1 MDCVLLRHG
10 IAVERDE
17 WEGPDADRPLT
28 ERGAKRVAQVAG
40 GLKRLDVQPTHVL
53 SSPLIRAIETA
64 KIAHSSLRVRSA
76 VHIVDEL
83 LPDAPPDR
91 LLSILHDLP
100 PESCVLCVGH
110 EPQLGMAA
118 SVLLSGRASASFSL
132 KKAGACLIELSIRA
146 KPGRGDRKST
156 RLNSSHSS
164 ISYAVFCLKKKKR
177 LNDPLRIIC
186 QIYYK
191 KKNR

>member
-64 KIAHSSLRVRSA
+64 KIAHSSLRVRSE
-76 VHIVDEL
+76 VQIVDEL

-91 LLSILHDLP
+91 LLSFLRDLP

-110 EPQLGMAA
+110 EPHLGMVA
-118 SVLLSGRASASFSL
+118 SVILAGKHSTAFPF
-132 KKAGACLIELSIRA
+132 KKAGACLIELPILA
-146 KPGRGDRKST
+146 KPGHG
-156 RLNSSHSS
+156 
-164 ISYAVFCLKKKKR
+164 V
-177 LNDPLRIIC
+177 LRWWLPPG
-186 QIYYK
+186 QL
-191 KKNR
+191 RDMAER

>member
-1 MDCVLLRHG
+1 MTMDCVLLRHG

-17 WEGPDADRPLT
+17 WEGKEADRPLT
-28 ERGAKRVAQVAG
+28 ERGAKRVAQVAA
-40 GLKRLDVQPTHVL
+40 GLNRLDVQPTHVL

-64 KIAHSSLRVRSA
+64 KIVHRSLRVRSA
-76 VHIVDEL
+76 VRIVEEL

-118 SVLLSGRASASFSL
+118 SVFLSGRASASFPL
-132 KKAGACLIELSIRA
+132 KKAGACLIELSIPA
-146 KPGRGDRKST
+146 KPGRGVLRWWLTPSQL
-156 RLNSSHSS
+156 RA
-164 ISYAVFCLKKKKR
+164 IGRAGLKVE
-177 LNDPLRIIC
+177 D
-186 QIYYK
+186 
-191 KKNR
+191 